1 VILVNLWFKTRRYL
15 MLGVAIGT
23 SSLKSRDRSYD
34 AVTIPSRAV
43 TDSFLRRIE
52 IMPAAIQIPSWR
64 VLVVEDDP
72 LVQLGLER
80 ALVTYPQLS
89 IVEMQDDGYL
99 AVEAALKH
107 RPDLIL
113 MDIGLPGLD
122 GIEATQQIKA
132 QLPSVKTIMFTS
144 HSSRMEVMAAFSSGA
159 DAYCIKGS
167 RIEILLTA
175 IATVSQGGVYIDAK
189 VAQTIVAELSAP
201 APEPDAET
209 FAALS
214 EREME
219 VLQLLVEGMSNPE
232 IAKQLY
238 ISPNTVKAHVRGLMN
253 KLVASDRV
261 QVAVKALRAGL
272 V

>member
-1 VILVNLWFKTRRYL
+1 
-15 MLGVAIGT
+15 M
-23 SSLKSRDRSYD
+23 S
-34 AVTIPSRAV
+34 
-43 TDSFLRRIE
+43 E
-52 IMPAAIQIPSWR
+52 AIQLPSWR

-80 ALVTYPQLS
+80 ALVPYPQLA
-89 IVEMQDDGYL
+89 IVDMQDDGYL
-99 AVEAALKH
+99 GVEAALEH

-122 GIEATQQIKA
+122 GIEATQRIKA
-132 QLPSVKTIMFTS
+132 QLPSVKTMMLTS
-144 HSSRMEVMAAFSSGA
+144 HSSRTEVMAAFSSGA
-159 DAYCIKGS
+159 DAYCIKGG

-175 IATVSQGGVYIDAK
+175 IATVSQGGVYLDAK
-189 VAQTIVAELSAP
+189 VAQTIVSELNAP
-201 APEPDAET
+201 TPEPSGERFET
-209 FAALS
+209 LS

-219 VLQLLVEGMSNPE
+219 VLQLLVEGMSNPA
-232 IAKQLY
+232 IAKQLF

-253 KLVASDRV
+253 KLAASDRV